1 MNQLQTVTTLME
13 FRITTS
19 YAQYILDFGLYTHD
33 IYKKENK
40 QKEEGK
46 VFILSYIY
54 SGKVLKI
61 SPAGSIIKKI

>member
-1 MNQLQTVTTLME
+1 MNQLQTVTTLIE

-19 YAQYILDFGLYTHD
+19 YTQYILDFGLYTHD

-46 VFILSYIY
+46 VFI
-54 SGKVLKI
+54 
-61 SPAGSIIKKI
+61 

>member
-19 YAQYILDFGLYTHD
+19 YTQYILDFGLYTHD

-54 SGKVLKI
+54 SVVGF
-61 SPAGSIIKKI
+61 